1 MNNGNHR
8 NEMTLEMRLLDKYMR
23 ISRHHRAVMERMLS
37 TTGVYRSQ
45 HKILM
50 TISHNPNISQK
61 ELADRNEVSTATIA
75 VSLKKLEKGGYI
87 KRLVDEKDN
96 RYNQICITQKGQEIV
111 EKSHQIFTE
120 VDEAMFAG
128 LSEEEYQILEA
139 ILDKIYSNLE
149 EYGQIK
155 EKEREESRGEGRSC
169 N

>member
-75 VSLKKLEKGGYI
+75 VSLKKIEKGGYI

-111 EKSHQIFTE
+111 DKSH
-120 VDEAMFAG
+120 
-128 LSEEEYQILEA
+128 
-139 ILDKIYSNLE
+139 
-149 EYGQIK
+149 
-155 EKEREESRGEGRSC
+155 
-169 N
+169 